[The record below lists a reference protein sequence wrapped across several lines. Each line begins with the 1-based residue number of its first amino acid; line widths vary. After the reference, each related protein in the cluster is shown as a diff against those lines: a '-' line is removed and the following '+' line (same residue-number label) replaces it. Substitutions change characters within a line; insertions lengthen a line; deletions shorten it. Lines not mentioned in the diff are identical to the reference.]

1 MASTSTPASRSRST
15 STSTSKFSTTVTA
28 STPSTLQLSANFA
41 GAHTKSHAG
50 NSNAVGYDHETYLQL
65 TAGEK
70 AKEKTPNQV
79 YREVS
84 DPYQK
89 RRNAIDVIAGASSE
103 THDEGIGSSYPRT
116 SGRSEPD

>member
-79 YREVS
+79 YREERARRRTTRAL
-84 DPYQK
+84 DPAILEPQGDPSPIDFECAEVQSK
-89 RRNAIDVIAGASSE
+89 RDW
-103 THDEGIGSSYPRT
+103 
-116 SGRSEPD
+116 